1 MYRPDYKTNLVIV
14 LYEMSLLGVLK
25 FYIHKIDSSLRLLL
39 LKSPMGPAP
48 WTNVRTFHLGTY
60 PSCANFSDLSKL

>member
-39 LKSPMGPAP
+39 LKSPMDVPRLRLLLQKSSMDVAS
-48 WTNVRTFHLGTY
+48 L
-60 PSCANFSDLSKL
+60 